1 MNFAL
6 NGVSLS
12 ASAYMPDRFMFTSK
26 RSFMLHD
33 WYECRHNF
41 SKGHGS
47 VTCIVLKTDICGFIG
62 KLHLQKESAIFLVQ
76 QLVLAA
82 TLLNI
87 NIIIHVSSI
96 LWHLKGLFLLFSIHF
111 FSCNNSGC
119 SIKFPFFIVRL
130 KFLSL

>member
-6 NGVSLS
+6 NGISLS

-41 SKGHGS
+41 NKGHGS
-47 VTCIVLKTDICGFIG
+47 VTCIVLKTDICGFTG

-87 NIIIHVSSI
+87 NIIIRVYSI
-96 LWHLKGLFLLFSIHF
+96 LWHLKGLISFFPIHF
-111 FSCNNSGC
+111 SVATTLVVLLNFH
-119 SIKFPFFIVRL
+119 
-130 KFLSL
+130 FLS